1 MNRMGFGCKWCK
13 CVDVCLRSSCISILV
28 NGSSTEEFGIET
40 GVRQGD
46 PLSPNLFILAAEGLN
61 TIVSEAMANGVF
73 RGVKVEVSGLRVN
86 YSKSKLYGIGVDEM
100 ELNYMVR
107 LMGCGFGDFPF
118 TYLGIRVGEDMR
130 RINAWN
136 IVVDRGREGQDIVRI
151 EEEMDGLGIGF
162 TSSCRGVLGDGKDI
176 RKWFTVKELA
186 RLVEEKVLRVK
197 GGHHETIWNNLVPKK
212 VNIFVWR
219 ALRGRL
225 PVRVE
230 LDRRAMSIWD
240 KIFNWWKVEKVNAFT
255 IEEIFSYS
263 GNVNIATS
271 LARVWKA
278 VIWTSGYFI

>member
-1 MNRMGFGCKWCK
+1 MNRMGFRCKWCK
-13 CVDVCLRSSCISILV
+13 WVDVCLRSSCISILV
-28 NGSSTEEFGIET
+28 NGSSTEEFGIEK

-46 PLSPNLFILAAEGLN
+46 PLSHFLYILAAEGLN

-136 IVVDRGREGQDIVRI
+136 VVVDSLI
-151 EEEMDGLGIGF
+151 
-162 TSSCRGVLGDGKDI
+162 TC
-176 RKWFTVKELA
+176 
-186 RLVEEKVLRVK
+186 
-197 GGHHETIWNNLVPKK
+197 NL
-212 VNIFVWR
+212 
-219 ALRGRL
+219 
-225 PVRVE
+225 
-230 LDRRAMSIWD
+230 AMSMWD
-240 KIFNWWKVEKVNAFT
+240 KIFNWWKVGRVNAFT
-255 IEEIFSYS
+255 IKEIFSYS
-263 GNVNIATS
+263 ENVNIPTS

-278 VIWTSGYFI
+278 VIWTSRYWVFPVSAARYQFEVADRAHKVGSGS